1 LLCVLLIFSRLGSA
15 RQKRESAFTRQG
27 YNQCMYPQRNL
38 DSEGDSF
45 PARRGYVPDAL
56 TVDAV
61 LAVARYGGMNQAAK
75 HLNVSQQTV
84 SMRIAKFEKHLDAR
98 IFWRGTVGS
107 STTEVGCQVV
117 RVLKSLEEALDECAR
132 GLEEALGEGAVEEV
146 KLVASNTVA
155 ELDYPRWAARYLRTS
170 PQTHLHMRQLNSQEA
185 QRQVVQ
191 GQVELG
197 VVEGNW
203 VSHEL
208 HQRVLGH
215 DELVV
220 VVPNEHPW
228 AQANDHGHSNVKRG
242 KPASIEKT
250 ATTGVASVT
259 KEELKST
266 PLVLRE
272 QGSGTREVV
281 EAVLGEL
288 APPAGEFGSLGA
300 QRTAIGAIGAPG
312 VIARRAVASQLA
324 TGQYVEVP
332 VAGVS
337 FDRPLRVVW
346 SSKNRLSE
354 PARRFLRFLASQA
367 DGQMA

>member
-1 LLCVLLIFSRLGSA
+1 
-15 RQKRESAFTRQG
+15 
-27 YNQCMYPQRNL
+27 MYPQRNL
-38 DSEGDSF
+38 DNEGDSF
-45 PARRGYVPDAL
+45 AARRGYVPDAL
-56 TVDAV
+56 TIDSV
-61 LAVARYGGMNQAAK
+61 LAVARYGGMNRAAE

-84 SMRIAKFEKHLDAR
+84 SMRIAKLEKHLDAR
-98 IFWRGTVGS
+98 IFWRGAAGS
-107 STTEVGCQVV
+107 STTEVGRQVV
-117 RVLKSLEEALDECAR
+117 RVLESLEDALDECAR
-132 GLEEALGEGAVEEV
+132 GLEEALGEGVVEEV

-155 ELDYPRWAARYLRTS
+155 ELDYPRWAAKYLRIS
-170 PQTHLHMRQLNSQEA
+170 PQTHLHMRQLNSQGA

-191 GQVELG
+191 GQAELA

-220 VVPNEHPW
+220 VVPAEHPW
-228 AQANDHGHSNVKRG
+228 AQASDHGHSDT
-242 KPASIEKT
+242 KPGKT
-250 ATTGVASVT
+250 ASREKIVT
-259 KEELKST
+259 KNELKST

-272 QGSGTREVV
+272 PGSGTREVV

-332 VAGVS
+332 VAGVK

-346 SSKNRLSE
+346 SSKNRLAE
-354 PARRFLRFLASQA
+354 PALRFLKFLASQA

>member
-1 LLCVLLIFSRLGSA
+1 
-15 RQKRESAFTRQG
+15 
-27 YNQCMYPQRNL
+27 M
-38 DSEGDSF
+38 
-45 PARRGYVPDAL
+45 
-56 TVDAV
+56 
-61 LAVARYGGMNQAAK
+61 
-75 HLNVSQQTV
+75 
-84 SMRIAKFEKHLDAR
+84 
-98 IFWRGTVGS
+98 
-107 STTEVGCQVV
+107 
-117 RVLKSLEEALDECAR
+117 
-132 GLEEALGEGAVEEV
+132 
-146 KLVASNTVA
+146 ASNTVA
-155 ELDYPRWAARYLRTS
+155 ELDYPRWAAKYLRIS
-170 PQTHLHMRQLNSQEA
+170 PQTHLHMRQLNSQGA

-191 GQVELG
+191 GQAELA

-220 VVPNEHPW
+220 VVPAEHPW
-228 AQANDHGHSNVKRG
+228 AQANDHGHSDT
-242 KPASIEKT
+242 KPGKT
-250 ATTGVASVT
+250 ASREKIVT
-259 KEELKST
+259 KNELKST

-272 QGSGTREVV
+272 PGSGTREVV

-332 VAGVS
+332 VAGVK

-346 SSKNRLSE
+346 SSKNRLAE
-354 PARRFLRFLASQA
+354 PALRFLKFLASQA